1 MTIRATVSPTL
12 PTFSKKSA
20 RAMLMEA
27 GKEMEEWRL
36 DELWKVASATIR
48 NDRAATATAIA
59 KTTLTREP
67 ERAVHG
73 YEARRI

>member
-1 MTIRATVSPTL
+1 MTIRATVSPTQ

-20 RAMLMEA
+20 RTMLMEA

-48 NDRAATATAIA
+48 NDSDGHSDSEENSHERNRASGPW
-59 KTTLTREP
+59 L
-67 ERAVHG
+67 
-73 YEARRI
+73 